1 MGVQPPYAQQPLGAP
16 PAHVPGVVPPP
27 PAKQKTG
34 SVWKIA
40 IIIGLIVVLVIG
52 TGVALLAV
60 FVFKTVKAPVDVTNR
75 YIEAIN
81 DGDAEEAWSLLHPD
95 SPFKDTYT
103 LSTFETEVVEA
114 GKLRTWDANDVEVND
129 SRATVGVDM
138 EDTGGNEFR
147 IVFDVRKDGDEW
159 RIYDYA
165 YSSD

>member
-1 MGVQPPYAQQPLGAP
+1 
-16 PAHVPGVVPPP
+16 VPPP